1 MFWKKFFLLE
11 IWTAKQKELIQKKGN
26 KFVHLYTVS

>member
-1 MFWKKFFLLE
+1 MWQKFFLME

-26 KFVHLYTVS
+26 KFVHFIYC